1 MKLAIIGAG
10 GIGGYFGAALAS
22 AGHEVTFVA
31 RGAHLKAMQEHGLH
45 VSHPSLSFHQAVHAT
60 NMQGLCKEDVN
71 AYDGLILLAKSM
83 ETQRIAHALGAWFS
97 TASSTPFVVSLQN
110 GVENETVLCQA
121 LGSQNVIGGL
131 TVKLS
136 AHIVSPGNVE
146 ALGDAQIVIGPM
158 EKTAKAHA
166 FIQTLEAAFTQ
177 AGVRVEKTEEI
188 QKELWKKL
196 IINNGVNALC
206 ALLEVK
212 TGTLTHHPKLSQL
225 VLGLMRETAQAARSL
240 HVNLTGEDLEAM
252 FHLIK
257 TFESIKPSMLV
268 DVEQGR
274 SVELEEICGV
284 VIRTLEAA
292 GEDAPYTKSIAYLLA
307 YKLEQRG

>member
-10 GIGGYFGAALAS
+10 GIGGYFGAALAN

-31 RGAHLKAMQEHGLH
+31 RGAHLEAMQQHGLH
-45 VSHPSLSFHQAVHAT
+45 VSHPRLTFAQAVHAT
-60 NMQGLCKEDVN
+60 DLQGLCKEDIRT
-71 AYDGLILLAKSM
+71 YDGLILLAKSM
-83 ETQRIAHALGAWFS
+83 ETQPIAHALQGWFS

-121 LGSQNVIGGL
+121 LGSQHVIGGL

-136 AHIVSPGNVE
+136 AHIVSPGHVE

-158 EKTAKAHA
+158 EKTAKADV
-166 FIQTLEAAFTQ
+166 FTEALGVAFTQ

-196 IINNGVNALC
+196 LINNGVNALC

-212 TGTLTHHPKLSQL
+212 TGTITHHPKLSQL
-225 VLGLMRETAQAARSL
+225 VLGLMQETARAARAL
-240 HVNLTGEDLEAM
+240 HVNLTDKDVEAM
-252 FHLIK
+252 
-257 TFESIKPSMLV
+257 
-268 DVEQGR
+268 
-274 SVELEEICGV
+274 
-284 VIRTLEAA
+284 
-292 GEDAPYTKSIAYLLA
+292 
-307 YKLEQRG
+307 

>member
-10 GIGGYFGAALAS
+10 GIGGYFGAALAN

-60 NMQGLCKEDVN
+60 DVQGLCNEDAS

-83 ETQRIAHALGAWFS
+83 ETQPIAHALQGWFA
-97 TASSTPFVVSLQN
+97 TATRTPFVVSLQN

-121 LGSQNVIGGL
+121 LGSQHVIGGL

-136 AHIVSPGNVE
+136 AHIVSPGVVE

-158 EKTAKAHA
+158 EKTAKARA
-166 FIQTLEAAFTQ
+166 FVEALDVAFTQ

-196 IINNGVNALC
+196 LINNGVNALC

-212 TGTLTHHPKLSQL
+212 TGTITHHPNLSQL
-225 VLGLMRETAQAARSL
+225 VLGLMQETAQAARAL
-240 HVNLTGEDLEAM
+240 HVNLTGEDVEAM

-292 GEDAPYTKSIAYLLA
+292 GKDAPYTKSIAYLLA
-307 YKLEQRG
+307 YKLE